1 VVHTNFLKNMAKCK
15 FKFRLV
21 EEWECPLEALPGE
34 EYCYWHKEEEGKE
47 PDNAKLRELKE
58 NEIREVFLRKAKLSR
73 KELQGA
79 YLEYAKLQGA
89 DLSHAKLQE
98 ADLSSAK
105 LQGADLSL
113 AKLQGADLSHAKL
126 QGASLFDA
134 KLQGADLSLAKLQ
147 GADLSHANLQEASL
161 FDAKLQGAELPFAKL
176 QEANLQFTELQGAV
190 LFQAKLQ
197 GADLSHANLEGA
209 NLIGVRA
216 DSETRLDE
224 AILRY
229 ANLYHSYLDETKTLR
244 NARFD
249 SEKEINEIVADFIK
263 KKNKNLVVL
272 DVKRIE
278 WDNSEVVAK
287 LLEEGLVRYV
297 SVGERGERT
306 VLVFFDRKRRRVVR
320 IPGNAEN
327 KIFQRLRKRGGN
339 SEGES
344 NYVEI
349 SELNDL
355 IEREGLEKYLYKG
368 SVKELYGASYE
379 VYNNLYYFYIQNG
392 RLEEALRMHYRRC
405 EVRRKLLREQG
416 WINCLRSWIYDFF
429 ILKLL
434 TGYGVKI
441 SRPLI
446 ASLIII
452 PIFAFLFWLT
462 NGIVKNVNGKMV
474 APDSCDYVYHS
485 VITFTSLGYSN
496 IQPNLA
502 AGHVPQLLAAAE
514 SILGALMMALLIFTI
529 TYRVSR

>member
-1 VVHTNFLKNMAKCK
+1 MAKCK

-47 PDNAKLRELKE
+47 PDDAKLRELKE
-58 NEIREVFLRKAKLSR
+58 NEIFGVFLRKANLGGKDLQ
-73 KELQGA
+73 KAFLLEANLQEAFLEDANLQGA
-79 YLEYAKLQGA
+79 GLWDANLQGAGLWDANLQGAGLWDANLQGA
-89 DLSHAKLQE
+89 DLEDAN
-98 ADLSSAK
+98 
-105 LQGADLSL
+105 LQGADLE
-113 AKLQGADLSHAKL
+113 
-126 QGASLFDA
+126 DA
-134 KLQGADLSLAKLQ
+134 KLQGADLE
-147 GADLSHANLQEASL
+147 D
-161 FDAKLQGAELPFAKL
+161 
-176 QEANLQFTELQGAV
+176 
-190 LFQAKLQ
+190 
-197 GADLSHANLEGA
+197 ANLEGA
-209 NLIGVRA
+209 NLIGVIA
-216 DSETRLDE
+216 DSGTRLDW
-224 AILRY
+224 ANLTY
-229 ANLYHSYLDETKTLR
+229 ANLCLSYLDETKTLR
-244 NARFD
+244 NAKFEG
-249 SEKEINEIVADFIK
+249 EKEINEIVADFLK
-263 KKNKNLVVL
+263 KGNKNLVVL
-272 DVKRIE
+272 DVERIE

-297 SVGERGERT
+297 SVGEEI
-306 VLVFFDRKRRRVVR
+306 VFFDRKRRRVVKN
-320 IPGNAEN
+320 PENA
-327 KIFQRLRKRGGN
+327 KSKFFQKLQKRRN
-339 SEGES
+339 SEEEG
-344 NYVEI
+344 VEI

-355 IEREGLEKYLYKG
+355 IERHGLKKYLYVG
-368 SVKELYGASYE
+368 IFLDYEASYEVSYE

-434 TGYGVKI
+434 TGYGVGYF
-441 SRPLI
+441 RPLI

-474 APDSCDYVYHS
+474 APDFFDYVYHS

-502 AGHVPQLLAAAE
+502 AGHIPQLLAAIE